1 MGKSTIPF
9 IFENAYLNN
18 IFVEAA
24 SCANVSK
31 LFYFHNFAVKKIK
44 KKNLIILV
52 SDNSSLTKILNQD
65 IKPKIIFLVN
75 DLNQASSNLKISSEV
90 ININIPFKMSDIYRR
105 IENYL
110 IQIDIN
116 NKRIIK
122 YRNFSYDPSTR
133 ELINQSTFLR
143 LTEKES
149 QIFNCLMENTDPH
162 ITKKELLKKV
172 WSYGDGIDTHTLETH
187 IYAIRKKIDSKLNI
201 KDLIMF
207 EEKKGYYINKEIL

>member
-31 LFYFHNFAVKKIK
+31 LFYFYNFAVKKIK

-90 ININIPFKMSDIYRR
+90 INIDIPFKMSDIYRR

-110 IQIDIN
+110 IQIDVN

-149 QIFNCLMENTDPH
+149 QIFNCLMENTDPY
-162 ITKKELLKKV
+162 ITKKDLLKKV

-187 IYAIRKKIDSKLNI
+187 IYALRKKIDSKLNI